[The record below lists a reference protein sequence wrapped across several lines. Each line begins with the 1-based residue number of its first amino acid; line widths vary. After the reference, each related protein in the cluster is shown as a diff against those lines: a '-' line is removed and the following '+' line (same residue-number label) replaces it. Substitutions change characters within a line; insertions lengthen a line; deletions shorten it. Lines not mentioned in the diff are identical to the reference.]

1 MSHQICSEKLT
12 SLSQNSLPLI
22 THTTNTEQIHKI
34 LQTKSVTCTKGVSV
48 LRIESEKSSGTIY
61 ILL

>member
-34 LQTKSVTCTKGVSV
+34 IQTK
-48 LRIESEKSSGTIY
+48 TICY
-61 ILL
+61 MHQKCECVAN